1 MFEPLADKALQHAL
15 LKDVVGEFSE
25 GLPSVVYAGKPLCQG
40 PDIRKP
46 HARNSLRPR
55 KKTGRKAAI
64 PRIRP
69 LLQFLLNLFS
79 VHTILSS
86 LSRALLFCRQEGA

>member
-46 HARNSLRPR
+46 HAKNSLRPR
-55 KKTGRKAAI
+55 KKAGRKAAI
-64 PRIRP
+64 PRIRL

-79 VHTILSS
+79 VHAILSS